1 MHGGTFTLKSK
12 LRIGTEVIITFPPE
26 RVMAAL
32 APMPEG
38 PPLQPDQLDMS
49 DERSRPRGR
58 PIMNA
63 GTGL

>member
-1 MHGGTFTLKSK
+1 MLSATRDRLAALDRRLGNDVAEY
-12 LRIGTEVIITFPPE
+12 RAIYE
-26 RVMAAL
+26 AL
-32 APMPEG
+32 APLPEG
-38 PPLQPDQLDMS
+38 PPLQPDEFDIS